1 MIVNQIYS
9 LINSVS
15 AQVWGTAAPTVQDLS
30 GIISLGKMVGANGVW
45 TADSDK
51 YLGALVDR
59 IGKTVLRTL
68 DTRVDFP
75 NLIKESFE
83 FGAVLQ
89 KIDVQPIAAT
99 NDNSWNVGA
108 DDFTSNYLSVYKPT
122 IDSTLFSGI
131 NTWTVKTTIP
141 DKLFTSA
148 FDSESGMTSFVNAI
162 IDSLTNSLEAQFNKV
177 SHLAVCNFIAEKKK
191 NSNGIINLVTM
202 YNAAMGYTSESAGYQ
217 PVGKSALYNKDFLQ
231 YASNVINNY
240 IDYMGDDG
248 TFFNVGSKIRATARD
263 NMHVIFLKA
272 FTSACDSFLSASTF
286 HNDLVSLPLY
296 SSVNYWQYNAAED
309 FDYKS
314 GIVIVPSSEEG
325 QDNPTTQTV
334 GNIVGVLLDRMAVG
348 TTISEKWSAS
358 DRFNSE
364 RRTNYTMGCNIGY
377 FNDLSENGIIITL
390 N

>member
-1 MIVNQIYS
+1 MKVNQIYS

-30 GIISLGKMVGANGVW
+30 GIISLGKKVGANGVW
-45 TADSDK
+45 NADSDK
-51 YLGALVDR
+51 YLGTLIDR

-89 KIDVQPIAAT
+89 KIDVQPVAAT

-191 NSNGIINLVTM
+191 NSNGVINLVTM
-202 YNAAMGYTSESAGYQ
+202 YNTAMGYTSESAGYQ
-217 PVGKSALYNKDFLQ
+217 PIGKSALYNKDFLQ

-248 TFFNVGSKIRATARD
+248 TFFNAAS
-263 NMHVIFLKA
+263 LA
-272 FTSACDSFLSASTF
+272 FTSTVCMVSGTRGMTTSSRWSTPSMAARSATASSIRPVRRDCILALRRLSR
-286 HNDLVSLPLY
+286 P
-296 SSVNYWQYNAAED
+296 
-309 FDYKS
+309 
-314 GIVIVPSSEEG
+314 
-325 QDNPTTQTV
+325 
-334 GNIVGVLLDRMAVG
+334 RMAMVFSGLARWAAACIFWMNSGSLVCISFIGG
-348 TTISEKWSAS
+348 TPFPVTAAVFLPAA
-358 DRFNSE
+358 DFR
-364 RRTNYTMGCNIGY
+364 
-377 FNDLSENGIIITL
+377 
-390 N
+390 